1 MQVDW
6 WLQPCAVFEHSFSG
20 ISWHLPQK
28 WSQFNCMTLYR
39 KAQPKDSI
47 IYITLHTLHLDISKP
62 TKPTPEIPYRL
73 LSLIHQEPSKGF
85 PFLHTL
91 TALCS
96 CISHMSVHHPYFCNH
111 SPSNT
116 CSNPLDP
123 CNPSP
128 QHKSKRLI
136 VVSSMAYKFMIL
148 IW

>member
-6 WLQPCAVFEHSFSG
+6 CCSIALCLNTVSVVSAGFGHRNEVNSIAWLYIVRLSQKIVSF
-20 ISWHLPQK
+20 
-28 WSQFNCMTLYR
+28 
-39 KAQPKDSI
+39 
-47 IYITLHTLHLDISKP
+47 TLHYIHLDVSKP

-91 TALCS
+91 TALCP

-116 CSNPLDP
+116 CSNPLVP

-128 QHKSKRLI
+128 QHNSKRLI
-136 VVSSMAYKFMIL
+136 VVSSMAYEFMIL